1 MIPLRDVNPTARFA
15 WVTLVLILL
24 NVAVF
29 LLWEPVGSDAGA
41 QPEVLLGWWFVFQLL
56 HGVGGL
62 GIDVN
67 GGVAYWAPRGRLSLR
82 PRGGVAPPGNRPLRR
97 GGGLVGR

>member
-1 MIPLRDVNPTARFA
+1 M
-15 WVTLVLILL
+15 
-24 NVAVF
+24 AVF

-41 QPEVLLGWWFVFQLL
+41 QPGVLLGWWFVFQLL

-67 GGVAYWAPRGRLSLR
+67 GGVAYWAHV
-82 PRGGVAPPGNRPLRR
+82 GGFLF
-97 GGGLVGR
+97 GLVAAWLLRGTGRDVAVAA